1 MVGPCPTPGPCVS
14 EVQLLLPPERQW
26 RAGVSLVLPAALG
39 LAPKLAALGL
49 PLCAFKHLTGITC
62 PLCGGTRVCAA
73 LAQGDVAVALQLNSG
88 LLPVLALA
96 ALHSGLLLT
105 EALSG
110 RALGPPRALALAWKL
125 AGGFWL
131 ASWLWRVLGMG
142 IG

>member
-1 MVGPCPTPGPCVS
+1 MTGLCPTAGPCVS
-14 EVQLLLPPERQW
+14 EVQRLLPLERQW

-39 LAPKLAALGL
+39 FAPKLAALGL
-49 PLCAFKHLTGITC
+49 PLCAFKHLTGVPC

-73 LAQGDVAVALQLNSG
+73 LAQGDVAAALQLNPG

-110 RALGPPRALALAWKL
+110 RALGSPWALTLAWKL

-131 ASWLWRVLGMG
+131 TSWLWRVLGMG
-142 IG
+142 